1 MKNIISFTVGLIFAL
16 GLGLSGMTKPQIV
29 RSFLD
34 IFGEWDASLLG
45 VMIGAIAVHS
55 TFYHLTKHRESPLLD
70 VKFHL
75 PTRKDIDKKLIIGA
89 MLFGLGWGWTG
100 ICPGPSL
107 VGIWSGDFRVALFV
121 FSMLL
126 GMFIF
131 KKVEHKL

>member
-1 MKNIISFTVGLIFAL
+1 MKNIISFAVGLIFAL
-16 GLGLSGMTKPQIV
+16 GLGLSGMTKPQVV

-45 VMIGAIAVHS
+45 VMIGAIAVHA
-55 TFYHLTKHRESPLLD
+55 TFYHLTKHRTSPLLD

-75 PTRKDIDKKLIIGA
+75 PTRKDIDKKLITGA
-89 MLFGLGWGWTG
+89 ILFGLGWGWAG

-107 VGIWSGDFRVALFV
+107 VGVWSGDFRVLLFIA
-121 FSMLL
+121 SMIL